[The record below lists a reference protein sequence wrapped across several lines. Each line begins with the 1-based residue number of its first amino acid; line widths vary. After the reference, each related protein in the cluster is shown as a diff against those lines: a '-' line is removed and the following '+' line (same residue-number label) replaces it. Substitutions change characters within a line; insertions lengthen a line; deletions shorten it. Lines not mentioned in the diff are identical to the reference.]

1 MKIILAADHGGF
13 ELKEII
19 KDYLSEKYEIEDLG
33 TYSTS
38 SVDYPDYGIKAGKAV
53 INGVADKAIVFC
65 GTGIGI
71 SIAAN
76 KVPGIRA
83 ALCHNVEYAKLS
95 RQHNDANI
103 LALGGRF
110 LSPQEAINIVEAWL
124 NTDFEGDRHQKRLN
138 KINVY
143 ERKH

>member
-19 KDYLSEKYEIEDLG
+19 KEYLINRYNIEDLG
-33 TYSTS
+33 TFNKE
-38 SVDYPDYGIKAGKAV
+38 SVDYPDYGIMAGEA
-53 INGVADKAIVFC
+53 IRNGLATRAIIFC

-76 KVPGIRA
+76 KVPGVRA

-95 RQHNDANI
+95 RQHNDANV

-110 LSPQEAINIVEAWL
+110 LQAQEAINIVDAWL
-124 NTDFEGDRHQKRLN
+124 NTDFEGERHQKR
-138 KINVY
+138 INIINEY
-143 ERKH
+143 ERN

>member
-1 MKIILAADHGGF
+1 MKLILAADHGGF

-19 KDYLSEKYEIEDLG
+19 KEYLSKSYDIIDLG
-33 TYSTS
+33 TNNSD
-38 SVDYPDYGIKAGKAV
+38 SVNYPDYGIKAGEAV
-53 INGVADKAIVFC
+53 MSGIADYAIIFC

-76 KVPGIRA
+76 KVIGIRA

-95 RQHNDANI
+95 KQHNNANI

-110 LSPQEAINIVEAWL
+110 LTPQEAKNIVDAWL
-124 NTDFEGDRHQKRLN
+124 NTPFEGGRHQNR
-138 KINVY
+138 INIINEY
-143 ERKH
+143 ERSF